1 MVTKPIATPP
11 VAGSA
16 GRTSPQYVRISMA
29 SAIALRVRSGRFGRD
44 FAPGGINLLLS
55 YDEGCRSDCG
65 YCGLA
70 RTRPGSYEDK
80 SFIRVEWPLVRTDDV
95 VERVARFEPALARIC
110 ISMVTHGHAFR
121 DTCDIARRMAGRAR
135 VPISVLVAP
144 PALNRQR
151 LEDLRSCGVDMIGIG
166 LDAVTEELFRDIRT
180 AVPAGGGLKWDR
192 YWEVITAARE
202 VFGPWKVNVHTVV
215 GLGETDEDLLALFVA
230 LRDRQIFSYL
240 FCFNP
245 EPGTRMAGQ
254 PQPSLARWRRV
265 QLARQLVLGE
275 GYGLER
281 FGFDPRG
288 GLAVVRAGRAD
299 LEMVVTDGQAFMTN
313 GCPDGEGGPG
323 CTRPYGSYRPA
334 EPFRD
339 YPFAPEATDLEEIR
353 QSLRLA
359 DLCG

>member
-1 MVTKPIATPP
+1 M
-11 VAGSA
+11 
-16 GRTSPQYVRISMA
+16 
-29 SAIALRVRSGRFGRD
+29 
-44 FAPGGINLLLS
+44 
-55 YDEGCRSDCG
+55 
-65 YCGLA
+65 
-70 RTRPGSYEDK
+70 
-80 SFIRVEWPLVRTDDV
+80 
-95 VERVARFEPALARIC
+95 
-110 ISMVTHGHAFR
+110 
-121 DTCDIARRMAGRAR
+121 
-135 VPISVLVAP
+135 
-144 PALNRQR
+144 
-151 LEDLRSCGVDMIGIG
+151 
-166 LDAVTEELFRDIRT
+166 
-180 AVPAGGGLKWDR
+180 
-192 YWEVITAARE
+192 
-202 VFGPWKVNVHTVV
+202 HTVV

-339 YPFAPEATDLEEIR
+339 YPFAPEASRSGGNPPVAAIGGSVRVTTEEGG
-353 QSLRLA
+353 LR
-359 DLCG
+359 